1 MAIRFDIG
9 GKPKIQFGF
18 DSGSA
23 PNVRFG
29 IPSLRVSP
37 GGSGGGNVSSAQID
51 TIVALDRAEYD
62 ALAVKDAKTL
72 YLIRG

>member
-1 MAIRFDIG
+1 MIHFDIG
-9 GKPKIQFGF
+9 GKPNIQF
-18 DSGSA
+18 SL
-23 PNVRFG
+23 
-29 IPSLRVSP
+29 PSLRVSP
-37 GGSGGGNVSSAQID
+37 GGSGGGNVSSAQIN

>member
-1 MAIRFDIG
+1 MAIHFDIG
-9 GKPKIQFGF
+9 GKPSIQF
-18 DSGSA
+18 SL
-23 PNVRFG
+23 
-29 IPSLRVSP
+29 PSLRVSP